1 MTSLDLMKAL
11 LVLNYFLMPGGM
23 HLLVVSLVDLAFDKT
38 PAGFE
43 AFAETALA
51 EDAFVVVVHPMRN

>member
-1 MTSLDLMKAL
+1 
-11 LVLNYFLMPGGM
+11 MPGGM